1 MTDAAASPTAIVDV
15 LVIGAGAAGLTA
27 AIFAARGDGG
37 PQPRDSEHPSAPSP
51 LRPSA
56 SDRPQVLALD
66 SAEKPG
72 AKILVAGGGRCNVT
86 HRAVSERDFCGGSR
100 HVIRRVLESF
110 PVEATLA
117 WFREIG
123 VPLKLEETGKY
134 FPESNRAR
142 TVLDALLSEAA
153 RCGVRLLTAR
163 RVVELAPITGAA
175 ADGARFVVRVERRSA
190 ADEPAT
196 QETYHA
202 RRVILATGGQS
213 LPKTGSDGFGF
224 ELARRL
230 GHTIV
235 QRTPSLV
242 PMVLD
247 EAELAAWSG
256 VSHEAEITIRA
267 AGEKP
272 VRVRG
277 SVLWTHFGLSGPAML
292 DASRHWLRA
301 RVDGRA
307 VEASLSFAPGTDLAA
322 MDARLTQLFASQARA
337 KVENALRTVLNAER
351 IVVALLARAGTAP
364 QGLMA
369 TPGARIG
376 TSAALIG
383 TPAGQVSREARR
395 ALARL
400 LTEFPLRIRDSRGYN
415 YAEATAG
422 GVELTEID
430 PRTMESRV
438 CPGLHLVGEILD
450 VDGRIGGFNFQ
461 WAWAS
466 GRAAGKAITRSE

>member
-1 MTDAAASPTAIVDV
+1 MTEASEASIVDL

-27 AIFAARGDGG
+27 AIFAARGERGT
-37 PQPRDSEHPSAPSP
+37 QPRDSEHPFAPSP

-56 SDRPQVLALD
+56 SDRPRVLVLD

-86 HRAVSERDFCGGSR
+86 HRAVNERDFCGGSR
-100 HVIRRVLESF
+100 NVIRRVLESF

-117 WFREIG
+117 WFREMG

-142 TVLDALLSEAA
+142 TVLDALLAEAA

-163 RVVELAPITGAA
+163 RVVELTPIADAP
-175 ADGARFVVRVERRSA
+175 ADGARFVVRAERRGA
-190 ADEPAT
+190 ADAPAT
-196 QETYHA
+196 QEKYQA

-301 RVDGRA
+301 RVEGRA
-307 VEASLSFAPGTDLAA
+307 VEASLNFSPGADFAA

-337 KVENALRTVLNAER
+337 KVENALRAVLNAER
-351 IVVALLARAGTAP
+351 IVAALLARTGAAP
-364 QGLMA
+364 GALMG
-369 TPGARIG
+369 TPGA
-376 TSAALIG
+376 LIS

-395 ALARL
+395 TLARL

-430 PRTMESRV
+430 PRTMESRI
-438 CPGLHLVGEILD
+438 CAGLHLVGEILD